1 MRKCVVS
8 GRKQGRGV
16 GRAWAALTLGNIP
29 FHCLGD
35 RTGEPRRS
43 AGALKA
49 SSSSVTLGNHANPS
63 VFLLDSG
70 FHPRPANFRSMH
82 DSAGAQRVSSR
93 CANFATPGEFHQ
105 HSGFQKPHFI
115 QRVLVSRFQIPRLLS
130 IPQSAVYQR
139 ISRRFQIARSSRFP
153 GEIIFDA
160 PRLSRFHL
168 DFVRYPDF
176 TRYAITSRDSSPDEC
191 YSTRS
196 CHPHARP
203 PPARTPKISRFGARL
218 AALTFIEH
226 AFPCHQHQRRP
237 ARRELWGSKCLVESR
252 QGLWVTG
259 MRSQNW
265 FSMSFRFP
273 MPLLPHHHSCYRDYR
288 FQRSSFMRDHLS
300 FFRPPLPYPTRQ

>member
-176 TRYAITSRDSSPDEC
+176 IFIDVIRFADLVMTRPHHSIFIASLPRIIIDFTSRHNSLYAPSLSALSPLWNAIRTLLSPRFHQ
-191 YSTRS
+191 YS
-196 CHPHARP
+196 
-203 PPARTPKISRFGARL
+203 
-218 AALTFIEH
+218 
-226 AFPCHQHQRRP
+226 RRP
-237 ARRELWGSKCLVESR
+237 ARREL
-252 QGLWVTG
+252 
-259 MRSQNW
+259 
-265 FSMSFRFP
+265 
-273 MPLLPHHHSCYRDYR
+273 
-288 FQRSSFMRDHLS
+288 
-300 FFRPPLPYPTRQ
+300 